1 MGKQIYLS
9 DEDAERLYHVLRS
22 ELECGDLSEEDCE
35 WYQKL
40 LVKLSK

>member
-9 DEDAERLYHVLRS
+9 DKDVERLYHLLRNG
-22 ELECGDLSEEDCE
+22 LENGELSENDCL
-35 WYQKL
+35 WYEKL